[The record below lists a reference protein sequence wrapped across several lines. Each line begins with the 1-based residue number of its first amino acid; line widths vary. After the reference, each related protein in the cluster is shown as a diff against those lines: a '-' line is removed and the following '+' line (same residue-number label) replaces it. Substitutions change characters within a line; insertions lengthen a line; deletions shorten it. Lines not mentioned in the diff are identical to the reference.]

1 MLCRPAGLTFF
12 TGSGRDVASG
22 VEVLD
27 PQPAI
32 ASAKTISGRRRARFM
47 KGKVQLSPGF
57 VDDL

>member
-1 MLCRPAGLTFF
+1 
-12 TGSGRDVASG
+12 